1 METGRCRVHGE
12 GMIAQLDTVIPGL
25 HASAPERLP
34 FGRGLDIRAYLL
46 EREAGNLL
54 IYRSDTLPREA
65 AAIRERGGIARQYL
79 NHRHEAAPVCDWV
92 TRTFDAPLFV
102 HADDADAVSAVA
114 HVRATF
120 SRRHTL
126 DDDFEAIPIPG
137 HTPGATAF
145 LWHSGSHRVLFT
157 GDTIYFSRGR
167 WVAAV
172 LDSSDRERYLES
184 LELLRDLDFDVIVPS
199 IATAGETPYAFV
211 EPGEAERRI
220 DEIIERV
227 RSGAS
232 G

>member
-1 METGRCRVHGE
+1 MVK
-12 GMIAQLDTVIPGL
+12 GMIAQLDTVVPGL

-34 FGRGLDIRAYLL
+34 FGRSLDIRAYLL

-54 IYRSDTLPREA
+54 VYRSDTLPREE

-79 NHRHEAAPVCDWV
+79 NHRHEAAAVCDWV
-92 TRTFDAPLFV
+92 AETFDAPLFV
-102 HADDADAVSAVA
+102 HADEAPAVSKTC

-120 SRRHTL
+120 ARRHRL

-137 HTPGATAF
+137 HTSGATAY
-145 LWHSGSHRVLFT
+145 LWQTGSHRVLFT

-184 LELLRDLDFDVIVPS
+184 LELIRGLDFDVIVPS
-199 IATAGETPYAFV
+199 IATAGDAPYAFV

-220 DEIIERV
+220 GEIIERV
-227 RSGAS
+227 RGGAS
-232 G
+232 A